1 MIGQREKI
9 YAILRLEDH
18 FHNTAQVVQSCHG
31 SGDEKVKNISA
42 RPANR
47 CLNELLSMGKV
58 VVKHMGVDDQ
68 GRPLPYWKAVK

>member
-9 YAILRLEDH
+9 YAILCLEDYY
-18 FHNTAQVVQSCHG
+18 HNTTQVVTSCHA
-31 SGDEKVKNISA
+31 SGDESVIKISA

-58 VVKHMGVDDQ
+58 QCKHMGTDNM
-68 GRPLPYWKAVK
+68 GRPLPYWKAIK